1 VLNPL
6 SIPSEVLDQLRSLSE
21 ALGRLPAIEELLAT
35 RLGGLESRLERLP
48 DDIEVALR
56 EHFERQRE
64 GVETM
69 HGELVANREAAEQLP
84 TRINQLLERIDAMRG
99 ELRVIGAEMIRVRET
114 LQPLEGPA
122 ERLARLDERLPG
134 GG

>member
-6 SIPSEVLDQLRSLSE
+6 SIPAEVLDQLRSLSE

-35 RLGGLESRLERLP
+35 RLGGLESRLR
-48 DDIEVALR
+48 DGI
-56 EHFERQRE
+56 
-64 GVETM
+64 ETM

-84 TRINQLLERIDAMRG
+84 TRIDQLLERIDATRG
-99 ELRVIGAEMIRVRET
+99 ELRVIRAEMIRVRET